1 MKLWFGVLLDL
12 VVDDWLR
19 KRLACGYGKAGFK
32 GRERTPSPAVVLLR
46 GTEEWNSPALT
57 TESGLA
63 DMVIVFCMSCVFV
76 VIRYS

>member
-1 MKLWFGVLLDL
+1 MELWLGVLLDL

-19 KRLACGYGKAGFK
+19 KRLVCGHGKAGSGGK
-32 GRERTPSPAVVLLR
+32 ERTPSPAVVLFR

-63 DMVIVFCMSCVFV
+63 DMMIVFCIKLCDVL
-76 VIRYS
+76 VI